1 MPLKKT
7 HQSQGTAK
15 VKNICPVAVTTAV
28 QMTVLGKM
36 SCRQLFTSIFFV
48 TRCHCT
54 HKCVPGTPGNLGT
67 EGLRTWEEV
76 ASYSST
82 AVWLSLLPSGLA
94 PISVFTSF
102 WSRSRFIHLCSK
114 RFTVDL
120 RTNFFFF
127 FLLTLK
133 IPLMTRFSIFQL
145 QLDKQR
151 SWHLSCCRKG
161 VPAHTLDGPTRLSL
175 KDTFP

>member
-1 MPLKKT
+1 MPLKKP

-102 WSRSRFIHLCSK
+102 WSRSRFIHFCSK

-120 RTNFFFF
+120 RKNFFFF
-127 FLLTLK
+127 SFNFKNSINDTLQYIPAQAWQAEELAFELLQK
-133 IPLMTRFSIFQL
+133 GS
-145 QLDKQR
+145 
-151 SWHLSCCRKG
+151 SCSHPRW
-161 VPAHTLDGPTRLSL
+161 AN
-175 KDTFP
+175 